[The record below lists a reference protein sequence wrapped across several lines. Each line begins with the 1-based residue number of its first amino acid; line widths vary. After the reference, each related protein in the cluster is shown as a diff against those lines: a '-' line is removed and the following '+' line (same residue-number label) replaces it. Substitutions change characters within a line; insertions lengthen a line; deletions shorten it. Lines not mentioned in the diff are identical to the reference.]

1 MTAPYRV
8 GVDGG
13 GTSTRA
19 RIVSSDGSTVGEG
32 RAGASALGQGIAP
45 AWHNIQL
52 AIARAAQSAVARDLP
67 DVIDVIG
74 VLRHCPLGIG
84 LSGANNADW
93 RAAFLAANPGYQQ
106 LVVDSDVYTA
116 LLGAHAGRPG
126 AVVIAGTGSIAHALH
141 PDGQRNTAGGWGF
154 PSGDEGSGAY
164 LGLRA
169 VNLTQQALDGRCQP
183 SALTH
188 AVLRATGGTPAALLA
203 WCCTAAQFEFAA
215 LAPVVFD
222 CEATDPRAAQ
232 LLQDAVQAIDQLVI
246 ALDPQGTLPLA
257 VRGTIAQR
265 LQPRLCPAVLRR
277 VVQSAGDAMDGALL
291 LFQP

>member
-19 RIVSSDGSTVGEG
+19 RIVRPDGTLVGEG
-32 RAGASALGQGIAP
+32 LAGASALGQGIAP

-52 AIARAAQSAVARDLP
+52 AIARAAQVAVDVDVSDLLE
-67 DVIDVIG
+67 
-74 VLRHCPLGIG
+74 VLRNCPLGIG

-116 LLGAHAGRPG
+116 LLGAHAGHPG
-126 AVVIAGTGSIAHALH
+126 AVVIAGTGSIAHALK
-141 PDGQRNTAGGWGF
+141 PDGQRSTTGGWGF

-222 CEATDPRAAQ
+222 CEATDPCAARI
-232 LLQDAVQAIDQLVI
+232 LKDSVQAIDKLVI
-246 ALDPQGTLPLA
+246 ALDPHGTLPLA
-257 VRGTIAQR
+257 VRGSIAQR
-265 LQPRLCPAVLRR
+265 LQSRLCAALQSR
-277 VVQSAGDAMDGALL
+277 VVPSAGDAMDGALL
-291 LFQP
+291 LCQL